1 MKQTNL
7 LKTFLLLCAL
17 IVGST
22 CAWAADVTLAA
33 GTNGSA
39 CTVNGNDGIKVGTSK
54 VGGDM
59 TITVPANTTTLH
71 FHAAAWKGVTGL
83 SLNITGATVNP
94 ESVAL
99 TADDGISNNSPF
111 TLAGDEDDF
120 EFEITLSNITTET
133 TLKLESST
141 NKRFVVWGA
150 SADVSGGG
158 GQTETCATPTFS
170 LAEGVYTSAQ
180 NVTISTTTEG
190 ATIYYTTNGDTPT
203 TSSSVYSSAINVSTT
218 TTIKAIAVKEGN
230 NNSAVASATYTIL
243 EHAGTQADP
252 YTVADARIA
261 IDANNGIENVYVTGI
276 VCTGGSNL
284 SSGSLIYWISDDGT
298 ESNKLEAY
306 KGKNLNNTDFT
317 ATTDVKVGDV
327 VVIYGSLTKYNS
339 TYEFT
344 AGNYLVSHKVKPA
357 TPTFSPVASTYTSAQ
372 NVTISCTTE
381 GAAIYYT
388 TDGTTPT
395 SASTLYT
402 APINVSATTT
412 IKAIAIN
419 DGLSSDVATAEFVID
434 LTPFVLLDENSIEAT
449 TAEKE
454 GTITVTYGNLTD
466 VIADVEFYEA
476 DGTTPAT
483 YDHSWIVADI
493 NSSNNMDYV
502 IAENTLNVVRKAY
515 IKVYAIGNE
524 GEARSELITVT
535 QAAADYA
542 SLPFSFNGGL
552 SASASTLGLTQSG
565 LGGDYKSA
573 PKLKFDTS
581 GDYLILNFK
590 ETPASLS
597 FDIKGNGSG
606 SDPWDGTFIVQTSA
620 DGENYTDLK
629 AYTELG
635 ATETESFAL
644 ASTVRYIKWIYTEK
658 KTGNVALGNISLKT
672 DGVVPVTISAAGLA
686 TFASDSELDFTN
698 VDGIEAYIAKENGT
712 KIELEKVNKVPAGTG
727 VLLRSVSG
735 EAKAADVPVT
745 AAAADAV
752 TGNLFVRGTGAA
764 VESGSGPYNYV
775 LGKHEGKVGFYKAG
789 GMTVATDKA
798 YLQTTVAAARIDIDF
813 DGDVTAIETV
823 KAEKANNEYFNL
835 AGQRVANPTKGL
847 YIVNG
852 RKVVVK

>member
-1 MKQTNL
+1 MRGR
-7 LKTFLLLCAL
+7 
-17 IVGST
+17 GST

-261 IDANNGIENVYVTGI
+261 IDANKGIENVYVTGI

-552 SASASTLGLTQSG
+552 SAIASTLGLTQSG

-698 VDGIEAYIAKENGT
+698 VDGIEAYIAKEVSGAI
-712 KIELEKVNKVPAGTG
+712 KLEKVNKVPAGTG

-735 EAKAADVPVT
+735 AAKAADVPVT
-745 AAAADAV
+745 TAAADAV

-764 VESGSGPYNYV
+764 VDTDAGEGKTNYV

-823 KAEKANNEYFNL
+823 KSEKANNEYFNL